1 MYIGGIDIGGTKVIC
16 AVADVNKKILSKVTF
31 ESQKD
36 KPETFFQ
43 KCIDKLAECCDNINI
58 EIKNLYGIGVTL
70 PGMVDNNGV
79 LLFAP
84 FLGWHNVDAKAI
96 LQRLSG
102 IDNIKCDCDVN
113 ACALA
118 EAKAADC
125 GSLLWLTVSTG
136 IGGAFI
142 EDNQI
147 FKGYNFIAGEIGHT
161 KVEYDKPRVCSC
173 GQYGCAEAHASGTAV
188 GKMVKEACENDS
200 SFNAAFESHNLSKDA
215 KGCAALARMGNE
227 KALEIFDTA
236 GDYLG
241 RAVAN
246 AVNIINPSAVYIG
259 GGMGANSFDL
269 LSGAIRKRL
278 LSDAVE
284 FSKDIPVYPSKLG
297 YEAALIGALSL
308 I

>member
-1 MYIGGIDIGGTKVIC
+1 MYIGGIDIGGTKIMC
-16 AVADVNKKILSKVTF
+16 AVATEQKEILCKLTF
-31 ESQKD
+31 ETQRD
-36 KPETFFQ
+36 EPEPFFQ
-43 KCIDKLAECCDNINI
+43 KCVDKLKECCNNINVDFRSL
-58 EIKNLYGIGVTL
+58 KGIGVTL

-84 FLGWHNVDAKAI
+84 FLQWHNVEAASI
-96 LQRLSG
+96 LKRLTG
-102 IDNIKCDCDVN
+102 IDNIRCDCDVN
-113 ACALA
+113 ACAIA
-118 EAKAADC
+118 EAKAANC
-125 GSLLWLTVSTG
+125 SSLLWITVSTG

-142 EDNQI
+142 ENGEI

-173 GQYGCAEAHASGTAV
+173 GQKGCAEAHASGTAV
-188 GKMVKEACENDS
+188 TKAVKQQCSLDKAFD
-200 SFNAAFESHNLSKDA
+200 NAFQSQNLTRDA
-215 KGCAALARMGNE
+215 KGCAALAKMGNE

-269 LSGAIRKRL
+269 LEEAIRKRL

-284 FSKDIPVYPSKLG
+284 FSKNIPVYPSKLG
-297 YEAALIGALSL
+297 YEAALMGALSL